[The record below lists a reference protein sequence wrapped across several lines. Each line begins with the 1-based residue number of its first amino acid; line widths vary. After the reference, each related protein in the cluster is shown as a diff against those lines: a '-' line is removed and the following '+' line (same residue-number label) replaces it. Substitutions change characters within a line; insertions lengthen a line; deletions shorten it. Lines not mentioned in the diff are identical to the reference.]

1 MDDNDALRAIIK
13 EALEGKGVLSQ
24 IRASLR
30 AAVFT
35 CVDEHERV
43 AGVHVHNPSALR
55 VKHDPAGHLA
65 LQVVVDFLAHFELN
79 KTLSVLKMETNMDDD
94 DLLPRR
100 ELASI
105 LGSTGRGG
113 DGITYDEELPAI
125 MQLLPQNCAP
135 IWNGDAQ
142 EADHVELNPSGE
154 TGPSGVTLS
163 ERTDTKRLDGA
174 MFGWEDEVRFHRDG
188 QDDES
193 ACDFTDRGSASAVH
207 SDREDA
213 MPPRKVTTTRDQEGG
228 KPEQQMQTY
237 EATGDFVDGVTATDL
252 APDGPDDET
261 LTGKKTTPRG
271 EEGEGFHGM
280 GQMDERAY
288 YFTARASAAVINTN
302 RRASPP
308 KEEMAYGHDVGENVF
323 CRAKQTDGYF
333 AQGAE
338 DTNVMHSDRQDKERR
353 LGMTMGGGL
362 EGEYFRDDQ
371 TDGSAYD
378 ITERADAFRVHSNR
392 PHATGTAGLKAAGH
406 QEASFYRRMQ
416 MDERAYDFM
425 ERASPTAARPD
436 WPDAT
441 SEEGEEERRSHR
453 DGQMDESASDLSERA
468 SALAGMTARVGDDR
482 KYHRGTYIDESAY
495 DFTERAA
502 APGVQS
508 NLQDVTTGRHE
519 EGKFRRGMR
528 MDESAYD
535 FMETASAFAAHSNRR
550 QDSRRVAMT
559 TAGEHENKFYRD
571 KQTDDERMFDFTELA
586 RIVDPGAGSSEV
598 VVSGIAPSN
607 SMMSSGHETVVEPSA
622 ATTSMSRVQRS
633 RPPPTHEAS
642 WTPIGPRGVRLDD
655 VDVGFGYG
663 DGILSRSNET
673 REGDDGGN
681 EGRALETTRPYSAP
695 LAADR
700 APGDGSRVNSSRE
713 DFEASSEIQ
722 GSDGGYVEQD
732 WDGSENYE
740 DDDFEG
746 DEAAAAAENGQQE
759 AQPGSDG
766 DGPAMHEGDET
777 ILEGDNSADEVLFDV
792 SLSEGPGLERARK
805 ADEEWEMMIGVSADS
820 SFSGGPG
827 ILEEQGYEFEDAK
840 SV

>member
-1 MDDNDALRAIIK
+1 M
-13 EALEGKGVLSQ
+13 S
-24 IRASLR
+24 
-30 AAVFT
+30 
-35 CVDEHERV
+35 
-43 AGVHVHNPSALR
+43 
-55 VKHDPAGHLA
+55 
-65 LQVVVDFLAHFELN
+65 
-79 KTLSVLKMETNMDDD
+79 
-94 DLLPRR
+94 
-100 ELASI
+100 
-105 LGSTGRGG
+105 
-113 DGITYDEELPAI
+113 
-125 MQLLPQNCAP
+125 
-135 IWNGDAQ
+135 
-142 EADHVELNPSGE
+142 
-154 TGPSGVTLS
+154 
-163 ERTDTKRLDGA
+163 
-174 MFGWEDEVRFHRDG
+174 GWEDEVRFNRDG

-213 MPPRKVTTTRDQEGG
+213 MPPRRVTTTRDQEGG

-468 SALAGMTARVGDDR
+468 SASAGTTARVGDDR

-607 SMMSSGHETVVEPSA
+607 SMMSSGERIVRAGLAEGLAATSHFRVEMRIGFRRTAPSNDTVVLRADANIFSPLVVRFCFPATRTFSRMTACLLFCLERGVLKPSPHSISYSLGHEPVVEPSA
-622 ATTSMSRVQRS
+622 ATMSMSRVQRS

-681 EGRALETTRPYSAP
+681 EGRALEV
-695 LAADR
+695 R
-700 APGDGSRVNSSRE
+700 ASVGAFVPPQCRRV
-713 DFEASSEIQ
+713 
-722 GSDGGYVEQD
+722 
-732 WDGSENYE
+732 
-740 DDDFEG
+740 
-746 DEAAAAAENGQQE
+746 
-759 AQPGSDG
+759 
-766 DGPAMHEGDET
+766 
-777 ILEGDNSADEVLFDV
+777 
-792 SLSEGPGLERARK
+792 
-805 ADEEWEMMIGVSADS
+805 
-820 SFSGGPG
+820 
-827 ILEEQGYEFEDAK
+827 
-840 SV
+840 